1 MHEAA
6 VTDSMVQLVL
16 SQAQEHQAKVIRKV
30 TVVVGAMSGIV
41 PESMRF
47 YFVELTKGTP
57 AEGATLEVLE
67 VPTKATCLTC
77 AHHFELEDYLWLCPE
92 CGDRHLDIVEGKELM
107 VDSIEVD

>member
-6 VTDSMVQLVL
+6 VTDSMVKLVL
-16 SQAQEHQAKVIRKV
+16 EQAQEHQATVIRKV
-30 TVVVGAMSGIV
+30 TVVIGGMSGIV

-57 AEGATLEVLE
+57 AEGAILEVLE
-67 VPTKATCLTC
+67 VPTRANCLAC
-77 AHHFELEDYLWLCPE
+77 AHGFELEDYLWLCPE
-92 CGDRHLDIVEGKELM
+92 CGDRNLDIVQGKELL